1 MRLSEMLS
9 DTPTAREAAL
19 KIEAEAR
26 RTLKE
31 YGVDPDHPDWEML
44 RHSDLLMSAAVV
56 LGLVE
61 PEEQAAHQFG
71 KSQNDPLL
79 DNIPA
84 PDVLA
89 ACKERGR
96 AFASVMTLFDRP
108 VTNDGHYS
116 GFEPTVSENDAN
128 AVGTLV
134 MLYGDEGMG
143 DLFRLMKHT
152 APKKTVTEIV
162 LAVRTGK
169 EAVAALPQATE
180 AESRWI
186 DEYTKLFMMVPDE
199 MLNDFEQ
206 MAKRCFHDDYPLTAS
221 RMIAIEQAGRLLQQ
235 GKDPAAFM
243 PGIGKSPTLQ

>member
-1 MRLSEMLS
+1 MRLSEMMS
-9 DTPTAREAAL
+9 GDSCARESAL
-19 KIEAEAR
+19 RIEAEAR
-26 RTLKE
+26 RTLQE
-31 YGVDPDHPDWEML
+31 AGLDPDNPDRDVL
-44 RHSDLLMSAAVV
+44 RHSDLLMSAATI
-56 LGLVE
+56 LGIVE
-61 PEEQAAHQFG
+61 PEEQAAHHFG

-79 DNIPA
+79 DNIPT
-84 PDVLA
+84 PDVLV

-96 AFASVMTLFDRP
+96 AFALVMTLFDRP

-128 AVGTLV
+128 AVGALV

-186 DEYTKLFMMVPDE
+186 DEYTKLFIMVPEE

-206 MAKRCFHDDYPLTAS
+206 MAKRFFHDDYPLTAS

-243 PGIGKSPTLQ
+243 PGLGKSPTLQ

>member
-1 MRLSEMLS
+1 MRLSEMMS
-9 DTPTAREAAL
+9 GDSCARESAL
-19 KIEAEAR
+19 RIEAEAR
-26 RTLKE
+26 RTLQE
-31 YGVDPDHPDWEML
+31 AGLDPDNPDRDVL

-79 DNIPA
+79 DNIPG

-128 AVGTLV
+128 AVSTLV
-134 MLYGDEGMG
+134 MLYGNEGMG
-143 DLFRLMKHT
+143 DLFRILKHT

-186 DEYTKLFMMVPDE
+186 DEYTKLFMMVPEE

-206 MAKRCFHDDYPLTAS
+206 MAKRFFHDDYPLTAS

-243 PGIGKSPTLQ
+243 PGLGKLPTLQ